1 MSSANTS
8 QTALPIEQRE
18 SKRAS
23 MLNDGTK
30 SVHTEETAAPTV
42 ETTPVP
48 EEAPRG
54 VQFWLIMVSLMVAT
68 FLSALDLT
76 SVSTALPIIVKDLHG
91 TDFVW
96 VGASFSLGSTAF
108 LPMSGGL
115 AQIFGRRP
123 IVLGSLAFFTIGS
136 AISAAA
142 QNMNMLIA
150 GRTLQG
156 IGGGGILSLT
166 EIIVADL
173 GDIRRVSPFAD
184 PSPIRFSA
192 QVSVRVSYRVWAIA
206 SAVGPPIG
214 GVFAEHNW
222 RWLFYLNLPL
232 AAIAIVLVFSFLHL
246 KAPEGNFKAQ
256 MKRMDWIGNGL
267 VVGGT
272 TSLVIALAWA
282 GVQYSWTSV
291 QVLVPLILGLLGL
304 AAFMVWEAQWAS
316 EPVVPWQLVNN
327 RTSLFGYVTVF
338 LHGITSTAAI
348 FYFPVYFQGAQ
359 LEKPIESGVSLF
371 GIAFTVAPAAI
382 ACGILVAKFNRYIPQ
397 NLAGWAFSMLGFG
410 LMSMI
415 TASSPRGWQI
425 GFQIV
430 CGVGLGLLY
439 AGPTFPVLAPLPT
452 SEAAHALAL
461 FAFVRNFAQTFGV
474 TIGSTILQN
483 SLKQKL
489 PAAFLE
495 TVSSQGAEIAYSIIP
510 VVGSLPEPL
519 QSQVRDAFAGSV
531 QVIWRVMI
539 GLSAAGLL
547 CVLVMRE
554 VKMHEVTDKDWGLAE
569 RQAQAEGD
577 REKV

>member
-8 QTALPIEQRE
+8 QPALPIEQKE
-18 SKRAS
+18 HKSAS
-23 MLNDGTK
+23 MLNDGTR
-30 SVHTEETAAPTV
+30 SIHTEETASPTV
-42 ETTPVP
+42 ETVPVP
-48 EEAPRG
+48 EEAPTG

-76 SVSTALPIIVKDLHG
+76 SVSTALPLIVKDLHS
-91 TDFVW
+91 TEFVW
-96 VGASFSLGSTAF
+96 VGASFSLGSTAFF

-123 IVLGSLAFFTIGS
+123 TVPGSLIFFAVGS
-136 AISAAA
+136 AFSAAA
-142 QNMNMLIA
+142 QNMNMLIT

-156 IGGGGILSLT
+156 VGGGGILSLT

-173 GDIRRVSPFAD
+173 VPLRLREC
-184 PSPIRFSA
+184 SA
-192 QVSVRVSYRVWAIA
+192 LSGPLLLQSDLR
-206 SAVGPPIG
+206 SAVFSQSTTGAP
-214 GVFAEHNW
+214 FED
-222 RWLFYLNLPL
+222 LNLPL
-232 AAIAIVLVFSFLHL
+232 SAAAIVLVFSFLHF
-246 KAPEGNFKAQ
+246 KAPEGNIRAQ
-256 MKRMDWIGNGL
+256 MKRIDWTGNSL

-272 TSLVIALAWA
+272 TRVVLALAWA

-304 AAFMVWEAQWAS
+304 VAFMVWETKWAS

-327 RTSLFGYVTVF
+327 RTSLFGYITVF
-338 LHGITSTAAI
+338 IDGITSTATL

-359 LEKPIESGVSLF
+359 LRKPIQSGVSLF
-371 GIAFTVAPAAI
+371 GVAFTLTFKTMNIYPV
-382 ACGILVAKFNRYIPQ
+382 CGILVARFNRYIPQ
-397 NLAGWAFSMLGFG
+397 NLAGWAFSIIGFG

-415 TASSPRGWQI
+415 TVSSPKGWQI
-425 GFQIV
+425 GFQII
-430 CGVGLGLLY
+430 CGIGLGLLY

-489 PAAFLE
+489 PAAFME

-510 VVGSLPEPL
+510 VVGSLSESL
-519 QSQVRDAFAGSV
+519 QSQVQDAFAGSV

-539 GLSAAGLL
+539 GLSAAGLV
-547 CVLVMRE
+547 CVLM
-554 VKMHEVTDKDWGLAE
+554 MHEMTDKDWGLAE
-569 RQAQAEGD
+569 RQARAEWN

>member
-156 IGGGGILSLT
+156 IGGGGILG
-166 EIIVADL
+166 IFGA
-173 GDIRRVSPFAD
+173 
-184 PSPIRFSA
+184 
-192 QVSVRVSYRVWAIA
+192 VWAIA

>member
-8 QTALPIEQRE
+8 QPALPIEQKE
-18 SKRAS
+18 HKSAS
-23 MLNDGTK
+23 MLNDGTR
-30 SVHTEETAAPTV
+30 SIHTEETASPTV
-42 ETTPVP
+42 ETVPVP
-48 EEAPRG
+48 EEAPTG

-91 TDFVW
+91 TEFVW
-96 VGASFSLGSTAF
+96 VGASFSLGSTAFF

-123 IVLGSLAFFTIGS
+123 TVPGSLIFFAVGS
-136 AISAAA
+136 AFSAAA
-142 QNMNMLIA
+142 QNMNMLIT

-156 IGGGGILSLT
+156 VGGGGILSLT

-173 GDIRRVSPFAD
+173 VPLRLPPFED
-184 PSPIRFSA
+184 
-192 QVSVRVSYRVWAIA
+192 
-206 SAVGPPIG
+206 
-214 GVFAEHNW
+214 
-222 RWLFYLNLPL
+222 LNLPL
-232 AAIAIVLVFSFLHL
+232 SAAAIVLVFSFLHF
-246 KAPEGNFKAQ
+246 KAPEGNIRAQ
-256 MKRMDWIGNGL
+256 MKRIDWTGNSL

-272 TSLVIALAWA
+272 TRVVLALAWA

-304 AAFMVWEAQWAS
+304 VAFMVWETKWAS

-327 RTSLFGYVTVF
+327 RTSLFGYITVF
-338 LHGITSTAAI
+338 IDGITSTATL

-359 LEKPIESGVSLF
+359 LRKPIQSGVSLF
-371 GIAFTVAPAAI
+371 GVAFTLTFKTMNIYPV
-382 ACGILVAKFNRYIPQ
+382 CGILVARFNRYIPQ
-397 NLAGWAFSMLGFG
+397 NLAGWAFSIIGFG

-415 TASSPRGWQI
+415 TVSSPKGWQI
-425 GFQIV
+425 GFQII
-430 CGVGLGLLY
+430 CGIGLGLLY

-489 PAAFLE
+489 PAAFME

-510 VVGSLPEPL
+510 VVGSLSESL
-519 QSQVRDAFAGSV
+519 QSQVQDAFAGSV

-539 GLSAAGLL
+539 GLSAAGLV
-547 CVLVMRE
+547 CVLM
-554 VKMHEVTDKDWGLAE
+554 MHEMTDKDWGLAE
-569 RQAQAEGD
+569 RQARAEWN